1 MDNSEF
7 VGMIYKEKRGDNKW
21 VSGLSNNSKTRP
33 LMIDALYSYVV
44 QYPNMIKSKR
54 LAMELIG
61 LIDKNGRIEADSG
74 CHDDLALTLAF
85 CMHVRKYDP
94 PMFIDVNKSAQNA
107 FMDIL
112 LMNDSSIN
120 KFSNDASIMKHVK
133 ENVFKHEDALVNT
146 LNLYYRS

>member
-1 MDNSEF
+1 
-7 VGMIYKEKRGDNKW
+7 
-21 VSGLSNNSKTRP
+21 
-33 LMIDALYSYVV
+33 
-44 QYPNMIKSKR
+44 
-54 LAMELIG
+54 
-61 LIDKNGRIEADSG
+61 
-74 CHDDLALTLAF
+74 
-85 CMHVRKYDP
+85 MHVRKYDP